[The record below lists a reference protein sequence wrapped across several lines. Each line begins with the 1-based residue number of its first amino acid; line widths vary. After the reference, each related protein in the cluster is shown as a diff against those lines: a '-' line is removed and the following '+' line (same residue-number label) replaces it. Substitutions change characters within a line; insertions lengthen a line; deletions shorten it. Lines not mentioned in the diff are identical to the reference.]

1 MANTRRENR
10 IEELGRVDAEH
21 AETSKG
27 KKNLWAEK
35 KRIRKELKAK
45 TGTMVKAKQGYY
57 DKEDESIGM
66 RLGKGKATKKN
77 KKKAKKERD
86 ESYGDWGKRSKD
98 WKTKK
103 AKTGTM
109 VKAKNSALISHQKAY
124 DLAKAE
130 KGEDRI
136 TKADIAYQRTKH
148 IKGRTG
154 RKHATGSMI
163 KAKKGWG
170 KKIAKAAAIAGAAYL
185 GSKMRGPKLKGTNVL
200 DYEGEAAGLHSKKSY
215 MHDLEAVAPKKP
227 HKPHKWKKDIFS
239 DPWGAKTG
247 KMVKARGSVFVRTKI
262 GKNRRTLT
270 F

>member
-1 MANTRRENR
+1 MA
-10 IEELGRVDAEH
+10 
-21 AETSKG
+21 K
-27 KKNLWAEK
+27 
-35 KRIRKELKAK
+35 
-45 TGTMVKAKQGYY
+45 KQGYY

-109 VKAKNSALISHQKAY
+109 VKAK
-124 DLAKAE
+124 
-130 KGEDRI
+130 R
-136 TKADIAYQRTKH
+136 
-148 IKGRTG
+148 
-154 RKHATGSMI
+154 
-163 KAKKGWG
+163 GWG
-170 KKIAKAAAIAGAAYL
+170 KKVAKAAAIAGAAYL

-200 DYEGEAAGLHSKKSY
+200 DYEGEAAGLHNKKSY
-215 MHDLEAVAPKKP
+215 MHDLEAVAPKK
-227 HKPHKWKKDIFS
+227 KAVQKTVYS
-239 DPWGAKTG
+239 DFWGGAKTG

>member
-1 MANTRRENR
+1 MA
-10 IEELGRVDAEH
+10 
-21 AETSKG
+21 K
-27 KKNLWAEK
+27 
-35 KRIRKELKAK
+35 
-45 TGTMVKAKQGYY
+45 KQGYY
-57 DKEDESIGM
+57 DREDESIGM

-109 VKAKNSALISHQKAY
+109 VKAK
-124 DLAKAE
+124 
-130 KGEDRI
+130 R
-136 TKADIAYQRTKH
+136 
-148 IKGRTG
+148 GR
-154 RKHATGSMI
+154 
-163 KAKKGWG
+163 G
-170 KKIAKAAAIAGAAYL
+170 KKVAKAAAIAGAAYL

-200 DYEGEAAGLHSKKSY
+200 DYEGEAAGLHNKKSY
-215 MHDLEAVAPKKP
+215 MHDLEAVAPKKTV
-227 HKPHKWKKDIFS
+227 PHKWKKDIFS
-239 DPWGAKTG
+239 DPNWAAKTG